1 MKRLINRLPIT
12 QIKMFFGKILY
23 HLVHL
28 IYREDKRIIV
38 RNGIKYE
45 IDLSEG
51 IDLSLFLFGNF
62 QKHVSQNK
70 YLSLSQDAII
80 FDVGAN
86 SGIMSLQFAKLV
98 PLGKVYSFEPTFYAF
113 SKLEKN
119 LELNPEL
126 AKRIVAIQSFVSSS
140 TSEEPNIK
148 AYASWKVGGT
158 VESVKH
164 QVHQGTEKSTKGIK
178 AVCLDDF
185 CEQHKIKRLDFI
197 KIDTDGHELEVLR
210 GGIKVISMFGP
221 TIIFEIGIYIMK
233 EKNIDFSDYLEFL
246 DSLSYSLFNSKNL
259 KKINAHNYHKHIPL
273 KGTIDILAVSNRI
286 CRVCNQ

>member
-1 MKRLINRLPIT
+1 MKRLINRLPLT

-23 HLVHL
+23 RLVHL
-28 IYREDKRIIV
+28 ICHEDKRIII

-70 YLSLSQDAII
+70 YLSLPQDAVI

-86 SGIMSLQFAKLV
+86 AGIMSLQFATLV

-126 AKRIVAIQSFVSSS
+126 AKRIVVIQSLVSSS
-140 TSEEPNIK
+140 TSEE
-148 AYASWKVGGT
+148 
-158 VESVKH
+158 
-164 QVHQGTEKSTKGIK
+164 KG
-178 AVCLDDF
+178 L
-185 CEQHKIKRLDFI
+185 
-197 KIDTDGHELEVLR
+197 
-210 GGIKVISMFGP
+210 
-221 TIIFEIGIYIMK
+221 II
-233 EKNIDFSDYLEFL
+233 
-246 DSLSYSLFNSKNL
+246 
-259 KKINAHNYHKHIPL
+259 
-273 KGTIDILAVSNRI
+273 
-286 CRVCNQ
+286 

>member
-1 MKRLINRLPIT
+1 MRRLINRLPIT
-12 QIKMFFGKILY
+12 QIKMFLGKILY

-28 IYREDKRIIV
+28 ICREDKRIIV

-51 IDLSLFLFGNF
+51 IELSLFLFGNF

-70 YLSLSQDAII
+70 YLSLPQDAVI

-126 AKRIVAIQSFVSSS
+126 AKRIVAIQSFVSSG
-140 TSEEPNIK
+140 TSEEPDIK

-158 VESVKH
+158 AEGVRH
-164 QVHQGTEKSTKGIK
+164 QVHRGTEKSTEGIK

-185 CEQHKIKRLDFI
+185 CEQNEIKRLDFI
-197 KIDTDGHELEVLR
+197 KIDTDGHEFEVLK
-210 GGIKVISMFGP
+210 GAKKVIGKFVP
-221 TIIFEIGIYIMK
+221 VIIFEIGIYVME
-233 EKNIDFSDYLEFL
+233 EKNIDFSDYLKYF
-246 DSLSYSLFNSKNL
+246 DSLGYSLFNSKNL
-259 KKINAHNYHKHIPL
+259 KNVNAHNYYKHIPL
-273 KGTIDILAVSNRI
+273 KGTIDILAVSS
-286 CRVCNQ
+286 

>member
-12 QIKMFFGKILY
+12 QIKMFFGQILY
-23 HLVHL
+23 RLVHL
-28 IYREDKRIIV
+28 ICREDKRIIV

-70 YLSLSQDAII
+70 YLSLPQDAII

-164 QVHQGTEKSTKGIK
+164 QVHGGTEKSTNGIK

-185 CEQHKIKRLDFI
+185 CEQNEIKRLDFI
-197 KIDTDGHELEVLR
+197 KIDTDGHEFEVLK
-210 GGIKVISMFGP
+210 GAKKVISKFGP
-221 TIIFEIGIYIMK
+221 IIIFEIGIYVMK
-233 EKNIDFSDYLEFL
+233 EKNIDFSDYLKFF
-246 DSLSYSLFNSKNL
+246 DSLGYSLFNSKNL
-259 KKINAHNYHKHIPL
+259 KNMNAHNYYKYIPL
-273 KGTIDILAVSNRI
+273 KGTIDILAVPN
-286 CRVCNQ
+286 

>member
-1 MKRLINRLPIT
+1 
-12 QIKMFFGKILY
+12 MFLGKILY

-28 IYREDKRIIV
+28 ICREDKRIII

-51 IDLSLFLFGNF
+51 IELSLFLFGNF

-70 YLSLSQDAII
+70 YLSLPQDAVI

-126 AKRIVAIQSFVSSS
+126 AKRIVAIQSFVSSG
-140 TSEEPNIK
+140 TSEEPDIK

-158 VESVKH
+158 AEGVRH
-164 QVHQGTEKSTKGIK
+164 QVHRGTEKSTEGIK

-185 CEQHKIKRLDFI
+185 CEQNEIKRLDFI
-197 KIDTDGHELEVLR
+197 KIDTDGHEFEVLK
-210 GGIKVISMFGP
+210 GAKKVIGKFVP
-221 TIIFEIGIYIMK
+221 VIIFEIGIYVME
-233 EKNIDFSDYLEFL
+233 EKNIDFSDYLKYF
-246 DSLSYSLFNSKNL
+246 DSLGYSLFNSKNL
-259 KKINAHNYHKHIPL
+259 KNVNAHNYYKHIPL
-273 KGTIDILAVSNRI
+273 KGTIDILAVSS
-286 CRVCNQ
+286 

>member
-1 MKRLINRLPIT
+1 
-12 QIKMFFGKILY
+12 MFFGQILY
-23 HLVHL
+23 RLVHL
-28 IYREDKRIIV
+28 ICREDKRIIV

-70 YLSLSQDAII
+70 CLSLPQDAII

-164 QVHQGTEKSTKGIK
+164 QVHRGTEKSTKGIK
-178 AVCLDDF
+178 AVCLDM
-185 CEQHKIKRLDFI
+185 H
-197 KIDTDGHELEVLR
+197 H
-210 GGIKVISMFGP
+210 
-221 TIIFEIGIYIMK
+221 
-233 EKNIDFSDYLEFL
+233 
-246 DSLSYSLFNSKNL
+246 
-259 KKINAHNYHKHIPL
+259 
-273 KGTIDILAVSNRI
+273 RI
-286 CRVCNQ
+286 C

>member
-12 QIKMFFGKILY
+12 KIKIFFGRILY
-23 HLVHL
+23 RLVHL
-28 IYREDKRIIV
+28 IYRENIRTIV

-70 YLSLSQDAII
+70 YLSLPQDAVI

-158 VESVKH
+158 AEGVKH
-164 QVHQGTEKSTKGIK
+164 QVHRGTEKSTKGIK

-185 CEQHKIKRLDFI
+185 CEQHGIKRLDFI
-197 KIDTDGHELEVLR
+197 KIDTDGHEFEVLK
-210 GGIKVISMFGP
+210 GAKKVISEFSP
-221 TIIFEIGIYIMK
+221 IIIFEIGIYLMDERSIV
-233 EKNIDFSDYLEFL
+233 FSDYLEFF
-246 DSLSYSLFNSKNL
+246 DSLGYSLFNSKNL
-259 KKINAHNYHKHIPL
+259 KNMNAHNYYKHIPL
-273 KGTIDILAVSNRI
+273 RGTIDILAVSN
-286 CRVCNQ
+286 

>member
-1 MKRLINRLPIT
+1 
-12 QIKMFFGKILY
+12 MFFGQILY
-23 HLVHL
+23 RLVHL
-28 IYREDKRIIV
+28 ICREDKRIIV

-70 YLSLSQDAII
+70 YLSLPQDAII

-164 QVHQGTEKSTKGIK
+164 RVHGGIEKSAERIG

-185 CEQHKIKRLDFI
+185 CEQNEIKRLGFI
-197 KIDTDGHELEVLR
+197 KIDTDGHEFEVLK
-210 GGIKVISMFGP
+210 GAKKVINEFSP
-221 TIIFEIGIYIMK
+221 IIIFEIGIYLMDERSIV
-233 EKNIDFSDYLEFL
+233 FSDYLKFF
-246 DSLSYSLFNSKNL
+246 DSLGYSLFNSKNL
-259 KKINAHNYHKHIPL
+259 KNMNAHNYYKYIPL
-273 KGTIDILAVSNRI
+273 RGTIDILAVSN
-286 CRVCNQ
+286 